1 MITKLGKELRKLRL
15 DLGITLHEM
24 ATQIGVS
31 ASLLSSTE
39 TGKKPASDAL
49 IDKLITTFKQIS
61 DQETFFREL
70 AAETKSEVRIK
81 FAEDNEQANN
91 VAIAFARNFDNL
103 TPVQLEQLMQVFN
116 DSNKKDA

>member
-49 IDKLITTFKQIS
+49 ISKLISTFKQIQ
-61 DQETFFREL
+61 DQEDFFKEL

-91 VAIAFARNFDNL
+91 VAMAFARNFDSL
-103 TPVQLEQLMQVFN
+103 SPMQLEQLMQVFN
-116 DSNKKDA
+116 DSNTKEA